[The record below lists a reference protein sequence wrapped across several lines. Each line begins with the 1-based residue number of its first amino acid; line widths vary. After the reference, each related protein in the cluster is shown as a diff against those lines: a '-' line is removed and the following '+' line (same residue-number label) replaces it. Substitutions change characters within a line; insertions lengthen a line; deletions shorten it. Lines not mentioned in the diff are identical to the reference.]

1 MNLDINKL
9 QETLCSLMC
18 TEVKIRP
25 KNGKLLAIET
35 PFYFADGDP
44 YQIYIKEMPGGII
57 RLTDMGHTM
66 MHLSYDNDIDKFREG
81 TRGNLLNQIKS
92 ETFIEEDNG
101 EFFIETPIENLGFNI
116 FRLSQ
121 ALTKINDL
129 TFLNR
134 ARAESTFY
142 EDLQEQLKKVVGE
155 DKITKDYYY
164 PDMDNSQDY
173 PIDYKIEGKHAPLFL
188 FGIPNK
194 DKARLTT
201 IILERLLRARAD
213 FESILIFSDQ
223 SAMPRPD
230 LARLSNAG
238 GEMIASLDAE
248 SDFSRKLLRKVS
260 LN

>member
-1 MNLDINKL
+1 MNIDIDKL
-9 QETLCSLMC
+9 QKSLCTLMC
-18 TEVKIRP
+18 AEVRIRT
-25 KNGKLLAIET
+25 KSDKLLSIET

-44 YQIYIKEMPGGII
+44 HQIYLREMPGGIV

-66 MHLSYDNDIDKFREG
+66 MHLSYDNDIDKFKEG
-81 TRGNLLNQIKS
+81 TRGKIFEQIKA
-92 ETFIEEDNG
+92 ETFIEEGDG
-101 EFFIETPIENLGFNI
+101 EIFIDTSIDKLGVNI
-116 FRLSQ
+116 FRLGQ

-142 EDLQEQLKKVVGE
+142 EDLQEQLYKIVGE
-155 DKITKDYYY
+155 EKIKKDYFYEEIE
-164 PDMDNSQDY
+164 NARDY
-173 PIDYKIEGKHAPLFL
+173 PIDYRIEGKHDPLFL
-188 FGIPNK
+188 FGIPNR

-201 IILERLLRARAD
+201 IILERLLRANANFD
-213 FESILIFSDQ
+213 SLLIFSDQ
-223 SAMPRPD
+223 GTIPKPD

-248 SDFSRKLLRKVS
+248 ADFARKLVRRVS